1 MYIIIITVLIIL
13 ITIIPCIKETIEV
26 YRGLNKKDRHK
37 AIYSIYLVDKKEYFL
52 DMRVASCMLVIL
64 QMILYI
70 LGGNNPIYVL
80 IPYLL
85 STILCIYGQKNI
97 KRKKHKLIPI
107 TITNYILFTLSLIP
121 IITTN
126 IVNPYLLTG
135 LLIIYWIYILYL
147 TVSFIKMVK

>member
-97 KRKKHKLIPI
+97 KRKIPI